1 MLRHLFLL
9 VCLACLAACDY
20 NKAPANGDVSGGD
33 YKVYDGFVKLYWQE
47 QDGRLLFRVDA
58 LDEPFLYQSSLPR
71 GVGSNDLGLDRGQ
84 LGATR
89 IVRFVRSGPKILLI
103 ADNLDY
109 RAVSDDADER
119 QAVDESFAR
128 SVIWGFEIAREDG
141 DAVLVD
147 GTDFFLRD
155 AHELS
160 ARLSAAE
167 EGEFSID
174 PSRSAIYLPRTKGF
188 PDNTEIEAIV
198 TYTGKAIGEHLPT
211 VVPDPAAITVHL
223 HHSFV
228 RLPDNNYEPM
238 AYDPR
243 AGVIGMSYERAGYL
257 DYASAI
263 GEPLQVNLGRRHR
276 LEKKNPEAEVSEA
289 VEPIIYYLDR
299 GAPEPVRSA
308 LLDGAGWW
316 NQAFEY
322 AGYRDAFQVR
332 MLPEDADPMDVRFNV
347 IQWVHRSTRGW
358 SYGSSVLDPR
368 TGEIIKGHV
377 TLGSLRVRQ
386 DYMIAEGLLA
396 PYVGDDI
403 PADMIDMALA
413 RIRQLS
419 AHEVGHTIGFE
430 HNFAASTQDRASVMD
445 YPFPLIRFDENGEI
459 DLSDAYDVGI
469 GDWDRRTVLYAYQDF
484 PDGVDRAAARD
495 EIMSQTIADGYA
507 YVADQDSRSVG
518 AAHPDGNLWDNGD
531 DAIAELVH
539 LLAVREF
546 ALARFSE
553 QVIREGRPIATIEE
567 ALVPIYLLHRFQL
580 RAAGKLIGG
589 SYFNYAM
596 RGDGQDMP
604 EPVDAARQRQAIDA
618 LFATLQADVLR
629 LPAGLAE
636 RIPPRPPGHDRS
648 REAFTGATGVTFDPL
663 APAASAVALTLDV
676 LLHPERAARMSR
688 SAAPSFSELVD
699 GLVTATWDARVNTM
713 DASLQ
718 RQTRLLVLDSL
729 LRLAVNEAADS
740 AVRAAALAAVDRL
753 HGRTRRL
760 VSADSDE
767 LAFLR
772 LAQLRIE
779 RVLADPTI
787 IETMPAVTVP
797 PGSPIGAL
805 GALMGQAE

>member
-1 MLRHLFLL
+1 
-9 VCLACLAACDY
+9 
-20 NKAPANGDVSGGD
+20 
-33 YKVYDGFVKLYWQE
+33 
-47 QDGRLLFRVDA
+47 
-58 LDEPFLYQSSLPR
+58 
-71 GVGSNDLGLDRGQ
+71 
-84 LGATR
+84 
-89 IVRFVRSGPKILLI
+89 
-103 ADNLDY
+103 
-109 RAVSDDADER
+109 
-119 QAVDESFAR
+119 
-128 SVIWGFEIAREDG
+128 
-141 DAVLVD
+141 
-147 GTDFFLRD
+147 
-155 AHELS
+155 
-160 ARLSAAE
+160 
-167 EGEFSID
+167 
-174 PSRSAIYLPRTKGF
+174 
-188 PDNTEIEAIV
+188 
-198 TYTGKAIGEHLPT
+198 
-211 VVPDPAAITVHL
+211 
-223 HHSFV
+223 
-228 RLPDNNYEPM
+228 
-238 AYDPR
+238 
-243 AGVIGMSYERAGYL
+243 
-257 DYASAI
+257 
-263 GEPLQVNLGRRHR
+263 
-276 LEKKNPEAEVSEA
+276 
-289 VEPIIYYLDR
+289 
-299 GAPEPVRSA
+299 
-308 LLDGAGWW
+308 
-316 NQAFEY
+316 
-322 AGYRDAFQVR
+322 
-332 MLPEDADPMDVRFNV
+332 
-347 IQWVHRSTRGW
+347 
-358 SYGSSVLDPR
+358 
-368 TGEIIKGHV
+368 V

-518 AAHPDGNLWDNGD
+518 SAHPDGNLWDNGD
-531 DAIAELVH
+531 DAVAELVH
-539 LLAVREF
+539 LLAVRKF

-553 QVIREGRPIATIEE
+553 QVIREGRPVATIEE

-699 GLVTATWDARVNTM
+699 GLVTATWDARVNAT